1 MRGGGGG
8 GWREHGSKPF
18 GNIENMEPL
27 LSLAPRLS
35 ILQTV
40 VLCRAV
46 RGPVISTQQCM
57 FYNYGYGYQDIY
69 YSACI

>member
-1 MRGGGGG
+1 
-8 GWREHGSKPF
+8 
-18 GNIENMEPL
+18 MEPL

>member
-1 MRGGGGG
+1 MADGGNMDPSPLATLKI
-8 GWREHGSKPF
+8 WSPF
-18 GNIENMEPL
+18 SSWP
-27 LSLAPRLS
+27 PRYPAD
-35 ILQTV
+35 TA

-57 FYNYGYGYQDIY
+57 FYNYGYGYQYIY